1 MKPFRS
7 YSFRQYCKPKAPAA
21 QEHVGPGPKMTSA
34 LWLHE
39 SQKTKLDMEGGKKSA
54 GRGADGGL
62 ISRSREEYLAG
73 LRSPLKYALGRRRN
87 CHHRSPRPCS
97 PRCNLT
103 MGEGGR
109 NAQGFPGSSR
119 ALVFSFAK

>member
-1 MKPFRS
+1 MRPFKS
-7 YSFRQYCKPKAPAA
+7 YSFRQYRKLKAPAA

-62 ISRSREEYLAG
+62 ISRSREEDLAG
-73 LRSPLKYALGRRRN
+73 LGSPLKSLRKGTESSAQVPKALQP
-87 CHHRSPRPCS
+87 SLDP
-97 PRCNLT
+97 
-103 MGEGGR
+103 EGGR
-109 NAQGFPGSSR
+109 RLECPGIP
-119 ALVFSFAK
+119 